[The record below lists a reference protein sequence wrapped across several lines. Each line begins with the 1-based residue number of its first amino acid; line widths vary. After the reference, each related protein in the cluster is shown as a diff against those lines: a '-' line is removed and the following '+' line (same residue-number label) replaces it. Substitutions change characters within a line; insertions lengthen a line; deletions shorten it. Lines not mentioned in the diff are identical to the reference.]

1 MPGNILHLLMNHSY
15 KVGSSIKIM
24 NLFHYFITL
33 ATLAAFFVIN
43 SKNPI
48 YSVLFLILVF
58 FNTSGILLFIG
69 VDFFSMV
76 FLVVYVGA
84 IAVLFLFVVMMLN
97 IKINEISEK
106 KLKYIPLGLSLGFL
120 FLFQMLSITEK
131 DFIPILSN
139 FPSFENI
146 MENAKSPDNIQTL
159 GYILYTHNALH
170 FILASFILF
179 VAMLGAIVLTIQK
192 NIYIKRQSLFSQNT
206 REMAKT
212 LHRWIDEKKEKK
224 QQTPLRA

>member
-1 MPGNILHLLMNHSY
+1 MS
-15 KVGSSIKIM
+15 
-24 NLFHYFITL
+24 LFHYFITL

-58 FNTSGILLFIG
+58 FNTSAMLLLVG

-84 IAVLFLFVVMMLN
+84 IAVLFLFVVMMLH
-97 IKINEISEK
+97 IKINEKTEK
-106 KLKYIPLGLSLGFL
+106 KLKYIPLGLALGLL
-120 FLFQMLSITEK
+120 FLFQILSITEK
-131 DFIPILSN
+131 ESLPILAH
-139 FPSFENI
+139 FPSFENV
-146 MENAKSPDNIQTL
+146 MEDAKSTSNIQNI

-170 FILASFILF
+170 FILASLILF

-192 NIYIKRQSLFSQNT
+192 NIYIKRQSLFSQNN

-212 LHRWIDEKKEKK
+212 VTRWTEN
-224 QQTPLRA
+224 Q

>member
-1 MPGNILHLLMNHSY
+1 MS
-15 KVGSSIKIM
+15 
-24 NLFHYFITL
+24 LFHYFITL

-43 SKNPI
+43 SKNAI

-58 FNTSGILLFIG
+58 FNTSGILLLLG

-84 IAVLFLFVVMMLN
+84 IAVLFLFVVMMLH
-97 IKINEISEK
+97 IKINEMTEK
-106 KLKYIPLGLSLGFL
+106 KLKYIPLGLSVGLL
-120 FLFQMLSITEK
+120 FLFQIVYITEKESLPMLSI
-131 DFIPILSN
+131 

-146 MENAKSPDNIQTL
+146 IEDAKFATNIQNI
-159 GYILYTHNALH
+159 GYILYTHNAIH

-192 NIYIKRQSLFSQNT
+192 NIYIKRQSLFSQNN

-212 LHRWIDEKKEKK
+212 VHRFIDHS
-224 QQTPLRA
+224 